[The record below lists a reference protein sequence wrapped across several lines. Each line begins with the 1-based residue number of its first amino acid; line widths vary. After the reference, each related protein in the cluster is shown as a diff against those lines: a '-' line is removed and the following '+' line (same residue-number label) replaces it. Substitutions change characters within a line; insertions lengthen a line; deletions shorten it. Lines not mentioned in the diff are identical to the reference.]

1 MSSLQHFAQSILNYI
16 ENRGSRPDWFYP
28 YYGLCFNWASYGCY
42 HKHEDPFTLGDAFKQ
57 CGLHDKYP
65 FNGDFWKYNNEQE
78 KATLYK
84 NPERLAFLRKL
95 AKGDMQ

>member
-1 MSSLQHFAQSILNYI
+1 MPSLQHFAQSILDYL
-16 ENRGSRPDWFYP
+16 ENGGKKPDWFYS
-28 YYGLCFNWASYGCY
+28 YYGLCFNWARYGC
-42 HKHEDPFTLGDAFKQ
+42 HHNIEDSSLGDAFRQ
-57 CGLHDKYP
+57 CDLHDEYP
-65 FNGDFWKYNNEQE
+65 FNGDFWNYNYEQE